1 MFGAIAIGLA
11 YLIAKKLD
19 DAGDYKTPKGKNKNR
34 YKQAYYLQLIEY
46 EMQRLSKKILSFIMR
61 VLNK

>member
-34 YKQAYYLQLIEY
+34 YKQAYYLQ
-46 EMQRLSKKILSFIMR
+46 RKI
-61 VLNK
+61 

>member
-1 MFGAIAIGLA
+1 MIYINNKIMFGAIAMGLA

-34 YKQAYYLQLIEY
+34 YK
-46 EMQRLSKKILSFIMR
+46 
-61 VLNK
+61 